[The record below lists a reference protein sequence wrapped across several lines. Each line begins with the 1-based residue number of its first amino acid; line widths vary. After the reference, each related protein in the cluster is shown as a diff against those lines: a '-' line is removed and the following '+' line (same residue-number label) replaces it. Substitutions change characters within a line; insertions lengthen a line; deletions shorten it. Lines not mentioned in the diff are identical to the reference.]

1 MTDRMKV
8 YTKILKTL
16 KQDLK
21 MSHQGYVV
29 TLAHRS
35 QVKELLVL
43 SIAMVRFLVQ
53 LGVNKA
59 QVKLSKLCLEKST

>member
-29 TLAHRS
+29 TLAMMITGILYRTCS
-35 QVKELLVL
+35 
-43 SIAMVRFLVQ
+43 
-53 LGVNKA
+53 
-59 QVKLSKLCLEKST
+59 